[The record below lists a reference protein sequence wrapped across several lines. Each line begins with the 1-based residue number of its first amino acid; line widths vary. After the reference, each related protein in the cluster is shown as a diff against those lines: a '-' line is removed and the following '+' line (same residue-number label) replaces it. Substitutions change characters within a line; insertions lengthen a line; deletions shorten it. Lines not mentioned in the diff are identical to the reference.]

1 MASTIKRRRII
12 VLVHESLIP
21 PEDLSDLSDEQVA
34 PFKTEL
40 EVRKG
45 LRMLG
50 HDITMVG
57 LSDELAPLRKAIEE
71 FKPHVVFNLLE
82 EFDGEAI
89 FDAHVVGYLE
99 LQRAAYTGCN
109 PRGLLLA
116 RDKALSKKVLAYHR
130 IQVPK
135 FRVFPRYR
143 KIKRP
148 PRLEFPLIV
157 KSLIEEGSYGIAQA
171 SVVHSDKALEE
182 RVSFIHEKI
191 RTDAV
196 VEQYIEGRELY
207 VSVLGNHRLQVL
219 PTWEIFLDK
228 LPDDAAK
235 IASHLLRVRQTIDGE
250 PLPKSSPDDAAKI
263 ATRNVKW
270 NLEYQQKH
278 GVRIGRAKGL
288 SEELERR
295 IARLSRRIC
304 RRLGTDGCVRIDF
317 RLDEA
322 GGLYFL
328 EANPNPDIGEFEEF
342 AGAAK
347 AAGMSYPE
355 LLQKIVNLGIRRA
368 ERG

>member
-1 MASTIKRRRII
+1 MASIVKRQRII
-12 VLVHESLIP
+12 VLVHQSLIP
-21 PEDLSDLSDEQVA
+21 PEDISELSDEQVA

-45 LRMLG
+45 LRALG
-50 HDITMVG
+50 HEVLMVG
-57 LSDELAPLRKAIEE
+57 LSDELAPLRTAIEE
-71 FKPHVVFNLLE
+71 LKPHVVFNLLE

-130 IQVPK
+130 IQVPR

-143 KIKRP
+143 KIRP
-148 PRLEFPLIV
+148 PRRLEFPLIV
-157 KSLIEEGSYGIAQA
+157 KSLIEEGSYGISQA

-182 RVSFIHEKI
+182 RVAFIHEKI

-228 LPDDAAK
+228 LPDDA
-235 IASHLLRVRQTIDGE
+235 
-250 PLPKSSPDDAAKI
+250 PKI
-263 ATRNVKW
+263 ATRKVKW
-270 NLEYQQKH
+270 NLEYQQKY

-288 SEELERR
+288 SEETERR

-317 RLDEA
+317 RLDES

-347 AAGMSYPE
+347 AAGMTYPN

-368 ERG
+368 EHG

>member
-1 MASTIKRRRII
+1 MASTLKRRRII

-235 IASHLLRVRQTIDGE
+235 IA
-250 PLPKSSPDDAAKI
+250 
-263 ATRNVKW
+263 TRNVKW

-328 EANPNPDIGEFEEF
+328 EANPNPDVGEFEEF

>member
-1 MASTIKRRRII
+1 MASTLKRRR
-12 VLVHESLIP
+12 VVLLVHKSLIP
-21 PEDLSDLSDEQVA
+21 PEDVSQLSDQDLA
-34 PFKTEL
+34 PFKTEF

-45 LRMLG
+45 LRAMG
-50 HDITMVG
+50 HEVLIVG
-57 LSDELAPLRKAIEE
+57 LSDELAPLRTALEE

-82 EFDGEAI
+82 EFNGEAI

-99 LQRAAYTGCN
+99 LQRAPYTGCN

-135 FRVFPRYR
+135 FRVFPRYK

-148 PRLEFPLIV
+148 KQLEFPLIV

-171 SVVHSDKALEE
+171 SVVHNDKALEE

-228 LPDDAAK
+228 LPDDA
-235 IASHLLRVRQTIDGE
+235 
-250 PLPKSSPDDAAKI
+250 PKI
-263 ATRNVKW
+263 ATRKVKW
-270 NLEYQQKH
+270 DLEYQEKH
-278 GVRIGRAKGL
+278 DVRIGRAKGL
-288 SEELERR
+288 SEETERR
-295 IARLSRRIC
+295 IARISRRIC

-317 RLDEA
+317 RLAETGA
-322 GGLYFL
+322 LYFL
-328 EANPNPDIGEFEEF
+328 EANPNPDIGQYEEF
-342 AGAAK
+342 ASAGK
-347 AAGMSYPE
+347 AAGIAYPD

>member
-1 MASTIKRRRII
+1 MASTVKRRRII
-12 VLVHESLIP
+12 VLAHESLLP
-21 PEDLSDLSDEQVA
+21 PEDISGLSDEEVA
-34 PFKTEL
+34 PFKTEF

-45 LRMLG
+45 LRALG
-50 HDITMVG
+50 HEVVMVG
-57 LSDELAPLRKAIEE
+57 LSDELAPLRKAIEAFE
-71 FKPHVVFNLLE
+71 PHVVFNLLE

-130 IQVPK
+130 IQVPQ

-143 KIKRP
+143 KIKSP

-157 KSLIEEGSYGIAQA
+157 KSLIEEGSYGISQA
-171 SVVHSDKALEE
+171 SVVHSDKSLEE
-182 RVSFIHEKI
+182 RVAFIHEKI

-228 LPDDAAK
+228 LPDDA
-235 IASHLLRVRQTIDGE
+235 
-250 PLPKSSPDDAAKI
+250 PKI
-263 ATRNVKW
+263 ATRKVKW
-270 NLEYQQKH
+270 NLEYQQKY

-288 SEELERR
+288 SEDTERR

-317 RLDEA
+317 RLDES

-347 AAGMSYPE
+347 AAGMSYPD

>member
-1 MASTIKRRRII
+1 MASTVKRRRII
-12 VLVHESLIP
+12 VLVHSSLIP
-21 PEDLSDLSDEQVA
+21 PDDISNLTREEIA
-34 PFKTEL
+34 PFKTEHD
-40 EVRKG
+40 VREG
-45 LRMLG
+45 LRSLG
-50 HDITMVG
+50 HEVMVVG
-57 LSDELAPLRKAIEE
+57 LSDELAPLRTAIEE

-99 LQRAAYTGCN
+99 LQRTPYTGCN

-130 IQVPK
+130 IRVPR

-148 PRLEFPLIV
+148 SRLEFPLIV

-171 SVVHSDKALEE
+171 SVVNTDKALEE
-182 RVSFIHEKI
+182 RVAFIHDKI
-191 RTDAV
+191 LTDAV
-196 VEQYIEGRELY
+196 VEQYIPGRELY
-207 VSVLGNHRLQVL
+207 ASVLGNHRLNVL

-235 IASHLLRVRQTIDGE
+235 IA
-250 PLPKSSPDDAAKI
+250 
-263 ATRNVKW
+263 TRKVKW
-270 NLEYQQKH
+270 DYDYQEKY

-288 SEELERR
+288 SDDFERR
-295 IARLSRRIC
+295 IGALSRRIS
-304 RRLGTDGCVRIDF
+304 RGLGTDGCVRIDY
-317 RLDEA
+317 RLDET
-322 GGLYFL
+322 GELYFL
-328 EANPNPDIGEFEEF
+328 EANPNPDVGDGDEF

-347 AAGMSYPE
+347 AAGIGYAT

-368 ERG
+368 EHG

>member
-1 MASTIKRRRII
+1 MASTLKRRRII

-45 LRMLG
+45 LRKLG
-50 HDITMVG
+50 HDVMMVG

-99 LQRAAYTGCN
+99 LQRTPYTGCN

-207 VSVLGNHRLQVL
+207 VAVLGNHRLQVL

-228 LPDDAAK
+228 L
-235 IASHLLRVRQTIDGE
+235 
-250 PLPKSSPDDAAKI
+250 PDDAAKI

-278 GVRIGRAKGL
+278 GVRIGRAEGL

-317 RLDEA
+317 RLDES
-322 GGLYFL
+322 GGLNFL

-355 LLQKIVNLGIRRA
+355 LLQKMVNLGIRRA

>member
-1 MASTIKRRRII
+1 
-12 VLVHESLIP
+12 
-21 PEDLSDLSDEQVA
+21 
-34 PFKTEL
+34 
-40 EVRKG
+40 
-45 LRMLG
+45 MLG

-171 SVVHSDKALEE
+171 SVVHSNKALEE

-228 LPDDAAK
+228 L
-235 IASHLLRVRQTIDGE
+235 
-250 PLPKSSPDDAAKI
+250 PDDAAKI

>member
-1 MASTIKRRRII
+1 MASTLKRRRII
-12 VLVHESLIP
+12 VLVHKSLIP
-21 PEDLSDLSDEQVA
+21 PEDIGTLTDAELA
-34 PFKTEL
+34 PFKTEF

-45 LRMLG
+45 LRALG
-50 HDITMVG
+50 HEVMMVG
-57 LSDELAPLRKAIEE
+57 LSDELAPLRTAIEE
-71 FKPHVVFNLLE
+71 FQPHVVFNLLE

-99 LQRAAYTGCN
+99 LQRTPYTGCN

-116 RDKALSKKVLAYHR
+116 RDKALSKKVLTYHR
-130 IQVPK
+130 IQVPR

-143 KIKRP
+143 KIKP
-148 PRLEFPLIV
+148 PKQLEFPLIV

-171 SVVHSDKALEE
+171 SVVNSDKALEE
-182 RVSFIHEKI
+182 RISFIHEKI

-196 VEQYIEGRELY
+196 VEQYIEGREVY
-207 VSVLGNHRLQVL
+207 ASVLGNHRLQVL

-228 LPDDAAK
+228 LPEDA
-235 IASHLLRVRQTIDGE
+235 
-250 PLPKSSPDDAAKI
+250 PKI
-263 ATRNVKW
+263 ATRKVKW
-270 NLEYQQKH
+270 DLEFQEKH

-295 IARLSRRIC
+295 IGRLSRRIC

-317 RLDEA
+317 RLDES

-342 AGAAK
+342 ASAAK
-347 AAGMSYPE
+347 AAGIGYPA

>member
-1 MASTIKRRRII
+1 MASTVKRRRII
-12 VLVHESLIP
+12 VLVHQSLIP
-21 PEDLSDLSDEQVA
+21 PEEVGDLSDEQIA

-45 LRMLG
+45 LRALG
-50 HDITMVG
+50 HEVMMVG
-57 LSDELAPLRKAIEE
+57 LSDELAPLRTAIEE

-99 LQRAAYTGCN
+99 LQRAPYTGCN

-130 IQVPK
+130 IQVPR

-148 PRLEFPLIV
+148 QRLEFPLIV
-157 KSLIEEGSYGIAQA
+157 KSLIEEGSYGISQA
-171 SVVHSDKALEE
+171 SVVHTDKALEE
-182 RVSFIHEKI
+182 RVAFIHEKI

-207 VSVLGNHRLQVL
+207 VSILGNHRLQVL
-219 PTWEIFLDK
+219 PTWEIFLDQ
-228 LPDDAAK
+228 LPDDA
-235 IASHLLRVRQTIDGE
+235 S
-250 PLPKSSPDDAAKI
+250 KI
-263 ATRNVKW
+263 ATRKVKW
-270 NLEYQQKH
+270 NLEYQQKY

-288 SEELERR
+288 SEEMERR

-317 RLDEA
+317 RLDES

-347 AAGMSYPE
+347 AAGMSYPN